1 MQIKTNIQNILVKD
15 EDGKIIKETIIDK
28 VRNFELVSFFYKY
41 DKSGKLIKE
50 ISDDGFGNSVIVSY
64 QYDDKGRYIQI
75 CETEICEKQNC
86 CQYTEKYF
94 YDIHGNMTRK
104 LRIYSTCNDVTDYF
118 YDNNGNMI
126 KSIKTDEFGEKV
138 VITYEYDSAGNKINK
153 TEYTPDGK
161 AHRITS
167 YAYDESGNVVCKEEL
182 TVSGIGS
189 GFHKINEYYY
199 NEKGYKSH
207 KIIKYLNGDSEVEF
221 VAEKRYFTNSD
232 GKIIAS
238 KNKNCDYKNTRYYYN
253 SQGRLTVTDDF
264 SSNDGMNFLVRN
276 IDWGHFATTNS
287 FFNYEYDSQ
296 GNCVS
301 ISSQKI
307 DGT

>member
-1 MQIKTNIQNILVKD
+1 MQIKTDIQNILVKD
-15 EDGKIIKETIIDK
+15 ESGNIIKETIIDK
-28 VRNFELVSFFYKY
+28 ARDFELASFFYKY
-41 DKSGKLIKE
+41 DSNGRLIKE
-50 ISDDGFGNSVIVSY
+50 IANDGFCNSVIVSY
-64 QYDDKGRYIQI
+64 QYDAEGRYIQV

-86 CQYTEKYF
+86 RQYTEKYF
-94 YDIHGNMTRK
+94 YDIYGNMTRK
-104 LRIYSTCNDVTDYF
+104 LRIYSTFSDATDYF

-126 KSIKTDEFGEKV
+126 KSIETDEFGEKV

-161 AHRITS
+161 SHRITS
-167 YAYDESGNVVCKEEL
+167 YAYDKSGNVVCKEEL
-182 TVSGIGS
+182 TVLGIGA
-189 GFHKINEYYY
+189 GFHKINKYYY
-199 NEKGYKSH
+199 DEQGYKCGKTIRYS
-207 KIIKYLNGDSEVEF
+207 NGDSEVEF
-221 VAEKRYFTNSD
+221 IAEKRYTTDSS

-238 KNKNCDYKNTRYYYN
+238 KNKNCDYKNTCYYYN
-253 SQGRLTVTDDF
+253 SHGRLTVTDDF

-276 IDWGHFATTNS
+276 INWGHSGTINS
-287 FFNYEYDSQ
+287 FFNYEYDSH